1 MGCDK
6 VVIKIMKFR
15 ILFILLCFY
24 FEIFSQN
31 LLLNNK
37 KIMDVKI
44 VNKIKMKD
52 SNLTPNTML
61 NRPYYFIKITNRYCN
76 FILKVNDIKLY
87 SENKNGNIST
97 AFPIN
102 EYLNTEGNIATVEVL
117 PMTGKLQID
126 PRATV
131 EIMLEVASVDSLNN
145 RDTIFTDTTPDFT
158 TDTSEGKPLPPLY
171 LWTLPLNTPVPF
183 KNLHLYNL
191 TTHIPNDSL
200 KAELI
205 KAYQEVY
212 KSFEN
217 KNIDEMLIHSK
228 FRMED
233 KSVVR
238 YRKFEEFSKDLI
250 RDLDATFNDSDNK
263 LIEFTVG
270 DFFLRAEYGN
280 RLFSLVDEFGD
291 PVILYYNE
299 IIDISLLY
307 PMRFGK
313 IKGQD
318 KWVVIR

>member
-1 MGCDK
+1 
-6 VVIKIMKFR
+6 MKFR
-15 ILFILLCFY
+15 ILYFLLFLY
-24 FEIFSQN
+24 VGLFSQDTTLHN
-31 LLLNNK
+31 
-37 KIMDVKI
+37 
-44 VNKIKMKD
+44 IKEDLIK
-52 SNLTPNTML
+52 STLTTTNML
-61 NRPYYFIKITNRYCN
+61 NRPFYFLKITNRYCN
-76 FILKVNDIKLY
+76 FILKVNDIQVY
-87 SENKNGNIST
+87 SESENGNIST

-117 PMTGKLQID
+117 PMEGKLAID
-126 PRATV
+126 PRASV
-131 EIMLEVASVDSLNN
+131 EIMLEVAPVDSLNN

-158 TDTSEGKPLPPLY
+158 TYQSEGKPLPPIY
-171 LWTLPLNTPVPF
+171 LWTLPLKTPVPF

-200 KAELI
+200 KAELV

-217 KNIDEMLIHSK
+217 KNIDEIRLHFK
-228 FRMED
+228 FRIED

-238 YRKFEEFSKDLI
+238 YQKIEEFEKDLK
-250 RDLDATFNDSDNK
+250 RSLSVAMEGSE
-263 LIEFTVG
+263 LYEFDTA

-280 RLFSLVDEFGD
+280 RLLSLVDEFGD

-299 IIDISLLY
+299 TINITTY
-307 PMRFGK
+307 YKMRFGK